1 MNSEKI
7 PVIIGA
13 GQVTKREASF
23 VQGGSPIDLM
33 AAAVKIAAEDGGVT
47 EKYLQ
52 QADLLMTTSLFSDD
66 GIANPPGCVADKLN
80 LTDARCRVSGFGG
93 VMPHA
98 VLHHA
103 MQEIAGGKAGLV
115 ILTGA
120 EAQHTMQQA
129 KNSKTFTG
137 WNVASGRPCL
147 PPLTPLGLF
156 DGACET
162 EHIHGLSL
170 PAYVYP
176 MFENALRRRYGC
188 TIEEHAEKIGRLMSR
203 LSLVAAK
210 NPLAWFQ
217 HSFTPEEIMTLSET
231 NRNTAFPYTKRMNA
245 MLLVNQAAAL
255 LVASEAQAQK
265 MGVNPLKW
273 VYVHGYAEAND
284 HWNVLE
290 REGYGFSPAIEIAG
304 RTALKQ
310 AGLTIEDIDFFDL
323 YSCFPVAVQVTRD
336 MLGIPENDSRD
347 LTVTGGLPYF
357 GGPGNNYV
365 MHSMAQMVE
374 VLRRHPGRTCLVT
387 GNSFYMT
394 KHSTAVCSTR
404 SPENNAAATAD
415 TRTCQQA
422 VDKRPKYEI
431 DPTPSGRATV
441 DTYTVIYDR
450 DNLANKG
457 IVIGK
462 EENGKRFA
470 AFTPSDPSLF
480 SAMIEKDFCGVTG
493 RVVSK
498 DKINLFTPD

>member
-1 MNSEKI
+1 
-7 PVIIGA
+7 
-13 GQVTKREASF
+13 
-23 VQGGSPIDLM
+23 
-33 AAAVKIAAEDGGVT
+33 
-47 EKYLQ
+47 
-52 QADLLMTTSLFSDD
+52 
-66 GIANPPGCVADKLN
+66 
-80 LTDARCRVSGFGG
+80 
-93 VMPHA
+93 
-98 VLHHA
+98 
-103 MQEIAGGKAGLV
+103 
-115 ILTGA
+115 
-120 EAQHTMQQA
+120 
-129 KNSKTFTG
+129 
-137 WNVASGRPCL
+137 
-147 PPLTPLGLF
+147 
-156 DGACET
+156 
-162 EHIHGLSL
+162 
-170 PAYVYP
+170 
-176 MFENALRRRYGC
+176 
-188 TIEEHAEKIGRLMSR
+188 
-203 LSLVAAK
+203 VAAK

-284 HWNVLE
+284 HLNVLE

-374 VLRRHPGRTCLVT
+374 VLRRHPGRTGLVT